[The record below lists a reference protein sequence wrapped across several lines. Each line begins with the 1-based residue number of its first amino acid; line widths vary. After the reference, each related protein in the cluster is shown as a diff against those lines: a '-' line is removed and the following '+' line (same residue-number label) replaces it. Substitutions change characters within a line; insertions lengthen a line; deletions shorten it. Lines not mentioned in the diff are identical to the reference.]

1 MLCVTGISNGPTGG
15 ASYFIQ
21 LMGVNMDRPLGKKE
35 PLRNLHNFPLVCLA
49 QTLKLFGHFL
59 FKASSFLIPCYQI
72 WAALPPE
79 IYTLSLF

>member
-35 PLRNLHNFPLVCLA
+35 PLRNLHNFLMVCLA
-49 QTLKLFGHFL
+49 QSLKLFRHYLSDAFL
-59 FKASSFLIPCYQI
+59 PDMGSSY
-72 WAALPPE
+72 
-79 IYTLSLF
+79 S

>member
-1 MLCVTGISNGPTGG
+1 MLCVTGISDGPTGG

-35 PLRNLHNFPLVCLA
+35 PLRNLHNFPPVCLA

-59 FKASSFLIPCYQI
+59 FNSSYFLMPCYRM
-72 WAALPPE
+72 WE
-79 IYTLSLF
+79 VLSQET